1 MPRGSSPGEHRG
13 GRTAGKPNKV
23 STARVERAVAEG
35 KKLPP
40 DELLRNAENCR
51 AMAMSYAPRRTSADT
66 NEVVENPQHNEERY
80 SHWLAAERDA
90 LKAAA
95 PYYAPRLMAMA
106 VQTAT
111 LDRDKELRGDPRVAL
126 LEMILQ
132 MRDRDEI
139 GQQQALPAPK
149 GNGHGEIIDAVV
161 AKVVEEDDEDNGDG
175 EAA

>member
-1 MPRGSSPGEHRG
+1 MPRGNPHPVVK
-13 GRTAGKPNKV
+13 GRTRGVPNKV

-40 DELLRNAENCR
+40 DELLRNAEECR
-51 AMAMSYAPRRTSADT
+51 AMAARYAPMRTSA
-66 NEVVENPQHNEERY
+66 EHNPERNPEHNEERY
-80 SHWLAAERDA
+80 SHWLAQERDA

-95 PYYAPRLMAMA
+95 PYYAPRLMGMA

-111 LDRDKELRGDPRVAL
+111 LDRDKEARADPRVAL

-139 GQQQALPAPK
+139 GLQALPAPK
-149 GNGHGEIIDAVV
+149 SNGRGEIIEAVV
-161 AKVVEEDDEDNGDG
+161 AKVVEEDDDNGDG